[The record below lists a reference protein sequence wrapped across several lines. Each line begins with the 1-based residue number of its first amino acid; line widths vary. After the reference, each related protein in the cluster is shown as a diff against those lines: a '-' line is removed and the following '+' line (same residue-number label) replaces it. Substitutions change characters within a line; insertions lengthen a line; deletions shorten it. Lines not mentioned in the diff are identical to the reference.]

1 MKTWQ
6 QTLQVC
12 DTSMLDLH
20 VELEPISLDSDN
32 VYISSSNDKTFEDV
46 IDEGSRMARHQEER
60 LRRNIRESM
69 EKNADFWAEL
79 AKY

>member
-12 DTSMLDLH
+12 DTSILDLH
-20 VELEPISLDSDN
+20 VKLEPISLDSDN
-32 VYISSSNDKTFEDV
+32 VYISSSNNKTFEDV
-46 IDEGSRMARHQEER
+46 IDEGSRLARHQEER
-60 LRRNIRESM
+60 LRMNIRESM